1 MTKAKLIIITLL
13 AAAFTGPVKALDG
26 NWLKGACNAP
36 YGTQD
41 NGVCDGYIT
50 GIHEM
55 STTRLCLPP
64 DVTNTQLMDVVTR
77 YLNGHPER
85 LNKKSRI
92 LVQDAI
98 KQAYSCKK

>member
-1 MTKAKLIIITLL
+1 MTKTKLIVTTLL
-13 AAAFTGPVKALDG
+13 ATSITGPVYALDG

-36 YGTQD
+36 YGSQD

-55 STTRLCLPP
+55 STTPLCLPP
-64 DVTNTQLMDVVTR
+64 SVTNIQLMDVVTR

-85 LNKKSRI
+85 LDNKSRI

-98 KQAYSCKK
+98 KEAFPCRK